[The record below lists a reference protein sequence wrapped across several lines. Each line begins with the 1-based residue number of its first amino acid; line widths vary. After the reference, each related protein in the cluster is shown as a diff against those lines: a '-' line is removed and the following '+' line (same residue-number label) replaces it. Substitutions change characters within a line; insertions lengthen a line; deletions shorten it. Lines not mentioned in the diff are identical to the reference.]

1 MRALPPY
8 TGFLGIR
15 VDAADGDA
23 PQLIMPFG
31 DHLLGRPGFLHGGTI
46 AGLLEIAAFAALY
59 RMLGDEKPK
68 VKPIN
73 VTVDFMR
80 GGRVRDTRAEGRV
93 TRIGTRI
100 ANVTAEAW
108 QDDRSKPIAI
118 AKMNLLLDRG

>member
-1 MRALPPY
+1 MTELPPY
-8 TGFLGIR
+8 AESLGIR
-15 VDAADGDA
+15 VEAGGAV
-23 PQLIMPFG
+23 PLLVMPFS

-46 AGLLEIAAFAALY
+46 AGLLEIAAFTALY
-59 RMLGDEKPK
+59 RELGVEKPR

-80 GGRVRDTRAEGRV
+80 GGRTLDTHAQGRV

-108 QDDRSKPIAI
+108 QSDRSKPIAI
-118 AKMNLLLDRG
+118 ANMILLLERR

>member
-8 TGFLGIR
+8 ADFLGIR
-15 VDAADGDA
+15 ADAAGGDA
-23 PQLIMPFG
+23 PQLILPFA

-59 RMLGDEKPK
+59 HMLGDEKAK

-80 GGRVRDTRAEGRV
+80 GGRQRDTRAEGRM
-93 TRIGTRI
+93 TRIGARI

-108 QDDRSKPIAI
+108 QDDRSKLTATE
-118 AKMNLLLDRG
+118 KMNFLLDRG